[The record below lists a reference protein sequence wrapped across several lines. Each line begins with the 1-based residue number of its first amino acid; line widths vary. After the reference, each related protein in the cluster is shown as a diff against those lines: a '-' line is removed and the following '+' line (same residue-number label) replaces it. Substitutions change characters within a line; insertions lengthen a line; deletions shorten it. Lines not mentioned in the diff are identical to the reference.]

1 MKITESYY
9 YDTVK
14 SILND
19 NNISSA
25 NVIDDWKNKNIEI
38 NFDPSDIEDANS
50 AASLDWSKYSLQIKK
65 LSPYNF
71 VIKKLVETESVN
83 ESVRSQSNSHYRLVK
98 ENNIYKF
105 VK

>member
-1 MKITESYY
+1 MKIKESYY
-9 YDTVK
+9 YNTVK

-19 NNISSA
+19 NDISSA

-50 AASLDWSKYSLQIKK
+50 AASLDWSKYGLQIKK